1 MAKKVHIPWTVH
13 QLRDPTDESL
23 TLCGRFM
30 PHLGD
35 DQVIK
40 RGQIKDATCLVC
52 LSADDRLQV
61 LQHRRECRAAKI
73 DPDTMEPLHRGRD

>member
-13 QLRDPTDESL
+13 ALRDPTDQSL
-23 TLCGRFM
+23 TLCGRFI

-35 DQVIK
+35 NQVI
-40 RGQIKDATCLVC
+40 RGGKISDATCLVC

-73 DPDTMEPLHRGRD
+73 DPDTMEPIHRGRD